1 MSLRGGLF
9 ICKRGKIY
17 LLLIRQS
24 CIVRVEKENDQI
36 LQTLYKVLEAITGII
51 PVFC

>member
-1 MSLRGGLF
+1 MSLRDGLF

-17 LLLIRQS
+17 LLLIHQS
-24 CIVRVEKENDQI
+24 CILRVEKENDKF
-36 LQTLYKVLEAITGII
+36 LQTLDQVVEALTGVI